1 MEFCRELNPQ
11 VEQNMKLERYLVVLS
26 AFLCDFS
33 VVLSRF
39 ESTDRLFER
48 SG

>member
-33 VVLSRF
+33 VVFSGF
-39 ESTDRLFER
+39 ESTGRLLAR